1 MSSLKD
7 IKEQANKLNSLCVVD
22 LFDRL
27 EFNNLYNKPV
37 IMLILRGEND
47 NIGHYVYFNSVCD
60 GLDNKLYYF
69 DSFGVPPLKL
79 FVKYPHIAYNK
90 EKINEYINFIK
101 SFDSI
106 DYNEHEY
113 QDPDASTC
121 GQYCL
126 LFLVLNANKN
136 LDPDNIYI
144 LLKHFIEQSEENIK
158 YSPPLISFD
167 DRERRPCLL
176 FKNQEP
182 RLKFD
187 NVMLELLGV
196 LNN

>member
-7 IKEQANKLNSLCVVD
+7 IKEQANNLNSSCVVD

-101 SFDSI
+101 SFDTI

-144 LLKHFIEQSEENIK
+144 LLKHF
-158 YSPPLISFD
+158 
-167 DRERRPCLL
+167 
-176 FKNQEP
+176 KNQEP
-182 RLKFD
+182 ENDNKLSFPLPKGSESKFD
-187 NVMLELLGV
+187 NVMLELLSV
-196 LNN
+196 LSG

>member
-7 IKEQANKLNSLCVVD
+7 IKNQANNLNSSCVVD

-37 IMLILRGEND
+37 IMLILRGETD

-60 GLDNKLYYF
+60 GLNNKLYYF

-101 SFDSI
+101 SFDTI

-144 LLKHFIEQSEENIK
+144 LLKHF
-158 YSPPLISFD
+158 
-167 DRERRPCLL
+167 
-176 FKNQEP
+176 KNQESNS
-182 RLKFD
+182 KFD
-187 NVMLELLGV
+187 NIMMELLGV
-196 LNN
+196 FNS

>member
-22 LFDRL
+22 LFDNL
-27 EFNNLYNKPV
+27 DFNKLYNKPV

-47 NIGHYVYFNSVCD
+47 NIGHYVYFNSVCNSNA
-60 GLDNKLYYF
+60 NKLYYF

-90 EKINEYINFIK
+90 EKIDEYINFIK
-101 SFDSI
+101 SFDII

-126 LFLVLNANKN
+126 LFLILNANKH
-136 LDPDNIYI
+136 LDPDSIYI
-144 LLKHFIEQSEENIK
+144 LLKHF
-158 YSPPLISFD
+158 
-167 DRERRPCLL
+167 
-176 FKNQEP
+176 KNQSSP
-182 RLKFD
+182 GLHPGNLKFD
-187 NVMLELLGV
+187 DVMINLLQIF
-196 LNN
+196 LK